1 MAENESFVIGIMGIA
16 ASLFTVIMGWLPAW
30 ILFGVFIIAGTL
42 YGTKFFATGITGGFG
57 SGIFAALGLFP
68 LWAYFTSIVLATVFL
83 AVKIAGMYVNTGQ
96 NK

>member
-1 MAENESFVIGIMGIA
+1 MAESESFVIGIMGIA

-30 ILFGVFIIAGTL
+30 ILFGVFIIGGLL

-57 SGIFAALGLFP
+57 SGVFAALGWFP
-68 LWAYFTSIVLATVFL
+68 YWGYFTAIVLATVFL
-83 AVKIAGMYVNTGQ
+83 AVKVAGMYVNTGQ